1 MQYSRTNQS
10 CYLIFLHAYSLTF
23 LLRRT
28 CSQHHLE
35 VIFISNIQYPY
46 YFAVR
51 HSLIRIKS
59 HIHIGFLLGTPLQ
72 ECGQFFQVYR
82 HFILIAESSIEVQVL
97 VNDYPRKRLCRSLLP
112 ALRKQY
118 LDGIGRHHAY
128 QAGRR
133 GSGKLCGCRLS
144 RMRNVWQRRRSAQ
157 PMRF

>member
-118 LDGIGRHHAY
+118 LDGIGRHHGRGNHEEY
-128 QAGRR
+128 QQQEYDVCHRR
-133 GSGKLCGCRLS
+133 HTEVR
-144 RMRNVWQRRRSAQ
+144 
-157 PMRF
+157 

>member
-35 VIFISNIQYPY
+35 MIFISNVQYPY
-46 YFAVR
+46 YFTVR
-51 HSLIRIKS
+51 HNLIRIKG
-59 HIHIGFLLGTPLQ
+59 HIHIGFFLGTPLQ

-82 HFILIAESSIEVQVL
+82 HFIFITESGIEVQIL
-97 VNDYPRKRLCRSLLP
+97 VYNYPCKWFRRSLLP

-118 LDGIGRHHAY
+118 LNGIG
-128 QAGRR
+128 
-133 GSGKLCGCRLS
+133 
-144 RMRNVWQRRRSAQ
+144 
-157 PMRF
+157 